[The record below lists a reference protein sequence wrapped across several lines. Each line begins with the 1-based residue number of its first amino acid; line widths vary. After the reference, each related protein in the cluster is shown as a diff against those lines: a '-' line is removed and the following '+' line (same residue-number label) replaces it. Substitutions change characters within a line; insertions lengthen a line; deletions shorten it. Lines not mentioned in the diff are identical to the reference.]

1 MIEEEIDNVWKQH
14 YPSYHFKERDIALEE
29 YKVAAKTLEAE
40 ERVFLNASNITLV
53 AAAALGS
60 LAVGSSEKISNLL
73 GNIIP
78 IYVVFSLFIALT
90 AIFSIV
96 TLKYFADRQR
106 SIVFAARKVIV
117 LRRML
122 GLSYG
127 HIQLVLPN
135 WRIEGADQPFA
146 VKLFSGWNTYVAYP
160 FYILS
165 LISSAVLFFLLA
177 VLAKNYENIIIHI
190 LPTWVIIMTFIL
202 LWYLFLAYV
211 YRMSLLDTHE
221 RPLCLFARDMANTLY
236 LSIVEN
242 VEYVIYRAKL
252 ATYETSRQKIDLTN
266 LKKVLVFIED
276 KEFFKHSGI
285 SFKAIARGFLGIL
298 RIKRK
303 SGGSTITQQVART
316 LFIHDLHKTYRR
328 KIVEILLALW
338 LDKVLSKSEI
348 IDIYLSSVR
357 FEKGVFGVLEGMH
370 WFFGKYVETPSLAQA
385 FFLIERV
392 SNIRSR
398 LLSNKIIQTI
408 KAAQEKGLMSE
419 TDIVELVE
427 IYAQAIKNR
436 KINVQSNEFEKIKDM
451 LLIPNKSEKPIKN
464 PQAAF

>member
-29 YKVAAKTLEAE
+29 YKVVAKTLEAE

-60 LAVGSSEKISNLL
+60 LVIGSSEKISNLF
-73 GNIIP
+73 GNITP
-78 IYVVFSLFIALT
+78 TYVVFSLFIFAT
-90 AIFSIV
+90 VVFSIV

-135 WRIEGADQPFA
+135 WRIEGADQPF
-146 VKLFSGWNTYVAYP
+146 VIKLFSGWHTYVAYP

-177 VLAKNYENIIIHI
+177 ALAKNHEIHFI
-190 LPTWVIIMTFIL
+190 SIVPTWVVIVIFVF
-202 LWYLFLAYV
+202 LWYSFLAYV
-211 YRMSLLDTHE
+211 YRTSLLDTHE
-221 RPLCLFARDMANTLY
+221 RPLYLLTCVIAKILY

-242 VEYVIYRAKL
+242 IEYVIYRAKL
-252 ATYETSRQKIDLTN
+252 ATYETSRQKIDLIN
-266 LKKVLVFIED
+266 LRKVLVFVED
-276 KEFFKHSGI
+276 KDFFKHSGI
-285 SFKAIARGFLGIL
+285 SFKAIARGFLGVL
-298 RIKRK
+298 RLKRK

-316 LFIHDLHKTYRR
+316 LFIYDLHKTYRR
-328 KIVEILLALW
+328 KIVEIFLALW
-338 LDKVLSKSEI
+338 LDKVLSKSEL

-370 WFFGKYVETPSLAQA
+370 WFFGKYVETPSLAEA

-392 SNIRSR
+392 SNIKSR
-398 LLSNKIIQTI
+398 LLTNKIIQTV
-408 KAAQEKGLMSE
+408 KAAQEKGLMCES
-419 TDIVELVE
+419 DIVELIE

-436 KINVQSNEFEKIKDM
+436 KINVQSNEFEKMKNM
-451 LLIPNKSEKPIKN
+451 LFTPNKSEKPIKN
-464 PQAAF
+464 PQVAF

>member
-1 MIEEEIDNVWKQH
+1 MIEEENSHSWKQH

-60 LAVGSSEKISNLL
+60 LVVGSSEKISNIF
-73 GNIIP
+73 GNVVP
-78 IYVVFSLFIALT
+78 TYVMFSLFIFAT
-90 AIFSIV
+90 IIFSVI
-96 TLKYFADRQR
+96 TLKYFADRQK

-122 GLSYG
+122 GLSFG

-146 VKLFSGWNTYVAYP
+146 VKLFSGWHTYVAYP

-177 VLAKNYENIIIHI
+177 ALAKNHEIYFIF
-190 LPTWVIIMTFIL
+190 LPTWVIIILCVFI
-202 LWYLFLAYV
+202 WYVFLAYI
-211 YRMSLLDTHE
+211 YRTSLLDTHE
-221 RPLCLFARDMANTLY
+221 HPIYLLTCDIAKTLY

-252 ATYETSRQKIDLTN
+252 ATYETSRQNIDLTN
-266 LKKVLVFIED
+266 LQKILIFVED
-276 KEFFKHSGI
+276 KEFFKHYGI
-285 SFKAIARGFLGIL
+285 SFKAIGRGLLGIL

-328 KIVEILLALW
+328 KIVEIFLALW
-338 LDKVLSKSEI
+338 LEKVLSKNEI
-348 IDIYLSSVR
+348 INIYLSSVR
-357 FEKGVFGVLEGMH
+357 FEKGIFGILEGMN
-370 WFFGKYVETPSLAQA
+370 WFFGKHIKEPSLAES

-392 SNIRSR
+392 SNIRSK
-398 LLSNKIIQTI
+398 LLSNKIIQTV
-408 KAAQEKGLMSE
+408 KTAKEKGLMHE
-419 TDIVELVE
+419 NDIIELVK
-427 IYAQAIKNR
+427 IYAQAIKNK
-436 KINVQSNEFEKIKDM
+436 KIYTQNEEFENMRNM
-451 LLIPNKSEKPIKN
+451 LLKITNTKAPK
-464 PQAAF
+464 